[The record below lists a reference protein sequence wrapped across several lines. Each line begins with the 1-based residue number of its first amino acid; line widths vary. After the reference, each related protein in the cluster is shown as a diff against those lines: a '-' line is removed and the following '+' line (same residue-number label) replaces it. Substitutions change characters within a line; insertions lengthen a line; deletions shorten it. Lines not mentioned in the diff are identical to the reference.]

1 MPFKEMKDKDIKVI
15 NLVINIF
22 HGLIMNDFRVLSKS
36 SSTSISMKQ
45 SELNDHSSDYKAV
58 KVHDHSSDIKAD
70 DNGLI
75 EFDDNRSKQVDVD
88 QVEDD
93 QPLKGGFD
101 ESSEVKV
108 DQSSDLT
115 VDQMSE
121 IK

>member
-1 MPFKEMKDKDIKVI
+1 
-15 NLVINIF
+15 
-22 HGLIMNDFRVLSKS
+22 
-36 SSTSISMKQ
+36 MKQ

-70 DNGLI
+70 DNGLS